1 MVGNHVFVENIV
13 SELFFP
19 QIQYLNERVYSE
31 KSFFRKSSILV
42 HWYIFVHFTVF
53 SRNLNNNE
61 IRVIEPGSFDK
72 LHALTDL

>member
-13 SELFFP
+13 SEFFFP

-42 HWYIFVHFTVF
+42 HWYIFSVLWLILLFF
-53 SRNLNNNE
+53 
-61 IRVIEPGSFDK
+61 PGI
-72 LHALTDL
+72 